1 MQWSRQRATDWT
13 LSEEQALALVWEDLV
28 NPVRGIRGYQ
38 EIIVEECRKLGLDQ
52 LLPSFEKVL
61 IAATALG
68 ARVEDLRHPAPKAP
82 TGAESDLVGEEARLR
97 HDLRTP
103 LNAIIGYTEMVVEDI
118 DDIPL
123 AEGLRP
129 DLAKLLDEAYQLLG
143 RVDAIVNLTRGQRW
157 IAPL

>member
-1 MQWSRQRATDWT
+1 MVARETNLDLERRAR
-13 LSEEQALALVWEDLV
+13 LALVWEDLV

-38 EIIVEECRKLGLDQ
+38 EILLEECRKLDLDE

-61 IAATALG
+61 IAANAL
-68 ARVEDLRHPAPKAP
+68 AERVEELRDPASKAA
-82 TGAESDLVGEEARLR
+82 TVAESDLVDEEARLR

-129 DLAKLLDEAYQLLG
+129 DLAKLLDQAHQLLG
-143 RVDAIVNLTRGQRW
+143 RVDAL
-157 IAPL
+157 